1 MLMSSLMK
9 RVMGILLSVSLLSGY
24 SLPAWAGVISTG
36 QMLHQHMAID
46 KASLVSALDQE
57 QVRRQLVDRGVDP
70 EQARLRLAALD
81 DEQIAAIQA
90 NMDALPAGS
99 GVLEV
104 VVAVL
109 LVLVILDLVGVT
121 NIFPF
126 IR

>member
-1 MLMSSLMK
+1 MK
-9 RVMGILLSVSLLSGY
+9 TNIRPAEANCRRACLGLAVLGLLAA
-24 SLPAWAGVISTG
+24 PKT
-36 QMLHQHMAID
+36 
-46 KASLVSALDQE
+46 ALGQE

>member
-99 GVLEV
+99 G
-104 VVAVL
+104 
-109 LVLVILDLVGVT
+109 G
-121 NIFPF
+121 
-126 IR
+126 